1 MSYFNS
7 KPGLEQIR
15 HCGMKT
21 HYLHYII
28 NCMDKDPERK
38 DIEQHPLWDEYQKV
52 QKDIRNLRPLAET
65 GNPDANS
72 KLDLLEERLSE
83 LAVEIGR
90 DVGIPDPRRD
100 DPLWQKWDDLWKK
113 LREAR
118 RNGWQED
125 EETIWEEIKDT
136 AVKLEARD
144 YFSKN

>member
-1 MSYFNS
+1 
-7 KPGLEQIR
+7 
-15 HCGMKT
+15 
-21 HYLHYII
+21 
-28 NCMDKDPERK
+28 MDKDPERK
-38 DIEQHPLWDEYQKV
+38 DIEQHPIWDEYQKV